1 MGISSLFVPLLR
13 SLAEWEMHFA
23 IDISRLPA
31 LASAASPAPR
41 HFQLNPPGPRFFGRI
56 SASLPR
62 PAPNAFGAGASLAPP
77 NSPKLLVAIVKP
89 YRLHNTKH

>member
-31 LASAASPAPR
+31 PAIRCLAETVYETVEKTRALGSEFR
-41 HFQLNPPGPRFFGRI
+41 FQAVLLWSRV
-56 SASLPR
+56 
-62 PAPNAFGAGASLAPP
+62 NA
-77 NSPKLLVAIVKP
+77 
-89 YRLHNTKH
+89 

>member
-31 LASAASPAPR
+31 LAIRRLAGLA
-41 HFQLNPPGPRFFGRI
+41 FQQ
-56 SASLPR
+56 S
-62 PAPNAFGAGASLAPP
+62 
-77 NSPKLLVAIVKP
+77 
-89 YRLHNTKH
+89 